1 MFSWIF
7 PYIDST
13 EKQKDRTSLNPRD
26 IGLSFCI
33 VFVILVLLGDNDEAF
48 AYSDGKIIFQN
59 S

>member
-7 PYIDST
+7 PNIDSA

-33 VFVILVLLGDNDEAF
+33 VFVILVLFGDNDEAF